1 MYPDVTRREIKPMN
15 PIIIII
21 IIIMILIIIM
31 TILIAGGWVFGF
43 HVTGRN

>member
-1 MYPDVTRREIKPMN
+1 MYQDVTRREIKPMN
-15 PIIIII
+15 PVIII
-21 IIIMILIIIM
+21 IIIMIMIIIM